1 MFLRYSSDLLGC
13 ENEVVVPLSFQTQDC
28 SVRKVFPRKGRPT
41 GGRGGNPSLSRIS
54 CLTAVLPL
62 EPALEVALL
71 GLNFFLSQRIVITGS
86 VEVDDVTLARILKNR
101 TFPTQSPLLDRR
113 ELYVAVAPLGRN
125 IFADYVSVAAAD
137 AMLEPIAAAK
147 NKIDKTVFMVF
158 ISLTSFRAF
167 RWPSSHVTSPRGKNS
182 LRKKYCCWE
191 FFAPM
196 RSFNDMDNVLDI
208 RAEEALAALI
218 STGYCCSR

>member
-1 MFLRYSSDLLGC
+1 MFLRYSSDLLGF

-28 SVRKVFPRKGRPT
+28 SAEKYFRERVGLPGEGAEIP
-41 GGRGGNPSLSRIS
+41 PLSRIG

-113 ELYVAVAPLGRN
+113 ELYVAVAPLGQN
-125 IFADYVSVAAAD
+125 IF
-137 AMLEPIAAAK
+137 
-147 NKIDKTVFMVF
+147 
-158 ISLTSFRAF
+158 
-167 RWPSSHVTSPRGKNS
+167 G
-182 LRKKYCCWE
+182 
-191 FFAPM
+191 
-196 RSFNDMDNVLDI
+196 DNVFGP
-208 RAEEALAALI
+208 R
-218 STGYCCSR
+218 R